1 MKSRL
6 MIIIAL
12 CSLLTILAGCGEK
25 QEPVDFYEQLHNV
38 KRLELGRMT
47 VRKVGMIE
55 DPHTQTSGVI
65 GKVESLLQPL
75 KYGKRIGVY
84 SYDTY
89 LVAYIDLSR
98 LQPGDV
104 TVDEENKRVTVS
116 LPPIEIMT
124 DGREPE
130 LHEDHYRVT
139 GMRSQITP
147 QERAALKRRM
157 AAEVKKEMENDTE
170 GKNRLKQTAEI
181 KAKGWVLR
189 FLREQGY
196 DAEVEILD

>member
-1 MKSRL
+1 
-6 MIIIAL
+6 
-12 CSLLTILAGCGEK
+12 
-25 QEPVDFYEQLHNV
+25 
-38 KRLELGRMT
+38 
-47 VRKVGMIE
+47 
-55 DPHTQTSGVI
+55 
-65 GKVESLLQPL
+65 
-75 KYGKRIGVY
+75 
-84 SYDTY
+84 
-89 LVAYIDLSR
+89 
-98 LQPGDV
+98 
-104 TVDEENKRVTVS
+104 DEENKRVTVS

-157 AAEVKKEMENDTE
+157 AAEVKKEMETDTE